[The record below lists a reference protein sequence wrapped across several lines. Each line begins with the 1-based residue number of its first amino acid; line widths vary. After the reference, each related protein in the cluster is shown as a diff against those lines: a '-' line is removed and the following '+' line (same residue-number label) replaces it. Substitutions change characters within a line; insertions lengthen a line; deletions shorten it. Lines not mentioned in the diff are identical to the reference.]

1 MKDTYMVEVDGKV
14 VEKDIETFDDAMWAW
29 ETGQLCSYEVPN
41 YIDSRED
48 AKIAF
53 EAGLLDEAG
62 FRFFDTMQYDPVR

>member
-29 ETGQLCSYEVPN
+29 ETGQLYGYEVPN

-53 EAGLLDEAG
+53 EAGLLNEAG
-62 FRFFDTMQYDPVR
+62 FRFFDTMQYDPV